1 MSAQSEGPECQ
12 QPHTMKSN
20 IMELDTPKPNYTLI
34 FHNEDNMQI
43 GKFDFNGEGLEFEG
57 NATESAILFINWI
70 AEVFKGRL
78 KDERNKARQECLNL
92 YSPDDTA
99 TDWSDKIKGKM
110 ES

>member
-20 IMELDTPKPNYTLI
+20 IMEVDTPKPNYTLI

-43 GKFDFNGEGLEFEG
+43 GKFDFNGDGLEFEG

-70 AEVFKGRL
+70 AEAFKGRL
-78 KDERNKARQECLNL
+78 EAEYQRGFEE
-92 YSPDDTA
+92 
-99 TDWSDKIKGKM
+99 GKKH
-110 ES
+110 ETNT

>member
-12 QPHTMKSN
+12 QSHAVKK
-20 IMELDTPKPNYTLI
+20 DDHYVQFHKPKPNYTLI

-70 AEVFKGRL
+70 AEAFKGRL
-78 KDERNKARQECLNL
+78 EAEYQRGFEE
-92 YSPDDTA
+92 
-99 TDWSDKIKGKM
+99 GKKH
-110 ES
+110 ETNT